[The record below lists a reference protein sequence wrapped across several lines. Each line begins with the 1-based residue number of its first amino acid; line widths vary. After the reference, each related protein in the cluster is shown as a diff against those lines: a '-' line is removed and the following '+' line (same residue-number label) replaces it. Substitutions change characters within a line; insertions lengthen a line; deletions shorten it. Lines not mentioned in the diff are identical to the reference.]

1 MAIFP
6 KLQLDRVVQ
15 IEDGTRLDAT
25 ATFISKDEA
34 AITLVE
40 IEPESGAGFVDVTGT
55 GSNPSRN
62 WFLDWQYS
70 GLSRTVDVTV
80 RVTTD
85 GAPVSFTEQMSVLTE
100 ADDKLFSDDYDL
112 LVKEEDIRKWLPDGR
127 TSFKY
132 KHRQVQ
138 TMIIEDFNERGVTDS
153 DNEKLTKDAF
163 VDIEEVRQWSLN
175 MVLSLIFKDNFNVV
189 GDVYDQKEGDYGS
202 AAMSHRHRAF
212 FRLDLDGDGDI
223 ENGERSPFRTAD
235 LVRR

>member
-6 KLQLDRVVQ
+6 KIRLDRVVQ

-25 ATFISKDEA
+25 STFISKDEA

-40 IEPESGAGFVDVTGT
+40 IQPEATESFVDVTGT
-55 GSNPSRN
+55 GSNLSRN

-70 GLSRTVDVTV
+70 GASRTVDVTV

-85 GAPVSFTEQMSVLTE
+85 GAPVTFTKQMQVLTE

-112 LVKEEDIRKWLPDGR
+112 LVKEEDIIKWLPDGR

-138 TMIIEDFNERGVTDS
+138 TMIVEDFNERGVTDR
-153 DNEKLTKDAF
+153 NNVKLTKDAF
-163 VDIEEVRQWSLN
+163 VDIEEVRQWALS
-175 MVLSLIFKDNFNVV
+175 MVLSLIFRDNSNVV
-189 GDVYDQKEGDYGS
+189 GDIFEQKANDYMSEGLT
-202 AAMSHRHRAF
+202 HKHRAF
-212 FRLDLDGDGDI
+212 FRLDLDGDGNI
-223 ENGERSPFRTAD
+223 TSGEESPFRTAD
-235 LVRR
+235 LVRQ

>member
-6 KLQLDRVVQ
+6 KMSTDRIVQ
-15 IEDGTRLDAT
+15 VEDSLRLDAT
-25 ATFISKDEA
+25 STFISKDEA

-40 IEPESGAGFVDVTGT
+40 IQPEATESFIDVTGT
-55 GSNPSRN
+55 GSNLAKN

-70 GLSRTVDVTV
+70 GTSRTVDITV

-85 GAPVSFTEQMSVLTE
+85 GAPVTFTQSLEVITAS
-100 ADDKLFSDDYDL
+100 DDKLFSDDYDL
-112 LVKEEDIRKWLPDGR
+112 TVKEEDILKWLPDGR

-138 TMIIEDFNERGVTDS
+138 TMIVEDFNERGVVDR
-153 DNEKLTKDAF
+153 DNNKLTKDAF

-175 MVLSLIFKDNFNVV
+175 MVLSLIFKDNSNVV
-189 GDVYDQKEGDYGS
+189 GDIFDQKANNY
-202 AAMSHRHRAF
+202 MSEALTHKHRAF
-212 FRLDLDGDGDI
+212 YRLDLNGDGSIDNN
-223 ENGERSPFRTAD
+223 EKSPFRTVG

>member
-6 KLQLDRVVQ
+6 KLRTDRIIQ

-25 ATFISKDEA
+25 QTFVSKDEA

-40 IEPESGAGFVDVTGT
+40 IQPEATESFVDVTST
-55 GSNPSRN
+55 GNNRERN

-70 GLSRTVDVTV
+70 GASRTVDVTV

-85 GAPVSFTEQMSVLTE
+85 GAPVTFTQQMEVITA

-112 LVKEEDIRKWLPDGR
+112 LVKEEDITKWLPDGR

-138 TMIIEDFNERGVTDS
+138 TMIIEDFNERGVTDK
-153 DNEKLTKDAF
+153 DGVKLTKDAF
-163 VDIEEVRQWSLN
+163 VDVEEVRQWALN
-175 MVLSLIFKDNFNVV
+175 MVLSLIFKDNSNVV
-189 GDVYDQKEGDYGS
+189 GDVFDLKGNNY
-202 AAMSHRHRAF
+202 MSEALTHKHRAF
-212 FRLDLDGDGDI
+212 YRLDLDGDGSI
-223 ENGERSPFRTAD
+223 SLGEKSPFRTVD
-235 LVRR
+235 LVRN